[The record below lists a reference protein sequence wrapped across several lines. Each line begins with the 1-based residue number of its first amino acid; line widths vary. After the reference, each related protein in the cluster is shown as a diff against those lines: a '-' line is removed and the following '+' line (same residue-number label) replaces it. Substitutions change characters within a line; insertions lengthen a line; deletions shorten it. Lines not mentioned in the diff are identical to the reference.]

1 MAQPSFSTSRRPM
14 PKNVLIS
21 GPAGASKSAVA
32 KALVRDAEEL
42 TVLVDF
48 QALNVALTGVERDA
62 NGKYPIRDPRTLP
75 ITEYVRRAAITAAL
89 ARGISIVATN
99 SDGDPAR
106 RLFLLR
112 ELGADSVERVI
123 DPGRQAVESRLVDPI
138 TGELSD
144 DCRRA
149 TERWYSRK

>member
-1 MAQPSFSTSRRPM
+1 M
-14 PKNVLIS
+14 PKKVLIS

-32 KALVRDAEEL
+32 KAMVRDAEEL

-89 ARGISIVATN
+89 SRGIGIVATN
-99 SDGDPAR
+99 SDGSPAR
-106 RLFLLR
+106 RLFLLQ
-112 ELGADSVERVI
+112 ELGAGARETVI
-123 DPGRQAVESRLVDPI
+123 DPGRQAVEARLVDPV

-144 DCRRA
+144 ECDA
-149 TERWYSRK
+149 AISRWYGRL

>member
-1 MAQPSFSTSRRPM
+1 ML
-14 PKNVLIS
+14 KNVLIS
-21 GPAGASKSAVA
+21 GPAGASKSQVA
-32 KALVRDAEEL
+32 KAMVRDAEEV
-42 TVLVDF
+42 TILVDF
-48 QALNVALTGVERDA
+48 QSLNVALTGVERDA

-99 SDGDPAR
+99 SDGSPER

-123 DPGRQAVESRLVDPI
+123 DPGRQAVEARLVDPVS
-138 TGELSD
+138 GELSA
-144 DCRRA
+144 DCRQA
-149 TERWYSRK
+149 VDRWYKRL